1 MEEKEMAQLR
11 TTEMDYEG
19 MGDRVFQQ
27 HQQIMETLRD
37 QIPTIE
43 YNPDN
48 YDPNG
53 TP

>member
-1 MEEKEMAQLR
+1 MAQLR
-11 TTEMDYEG
+11 TTEMNYEG

-43 YNPDN
+43 IRPVEIRPELYS
-48 YDPNG
+48 G
-53 TP
+53 